1 MPLTKA
7 LLHKKKQIL
16 AADIKLDN
24 ATAAKKLVPAKK
36 VRLYLPRNPFSR
48 EDHFVLV
55 DKEISATISH
65 NVLTPIWQKKRSFL

>member
-48 EDHFVLV
+48 EDHVFWR
-55 DKEISATISH
+55 ACH
-65 NVLTPIWQKKRSFL
+65 RSSTKAP